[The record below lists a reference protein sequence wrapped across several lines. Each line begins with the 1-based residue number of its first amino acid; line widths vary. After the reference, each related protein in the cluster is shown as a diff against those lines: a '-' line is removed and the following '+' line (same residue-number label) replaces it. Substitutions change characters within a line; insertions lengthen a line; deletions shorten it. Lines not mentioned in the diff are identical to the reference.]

1 MAAVIS
7 MPKMGLSMKT
17 GTVAK
22 WLRNEGDK
30 VKKGDPVLE
39 VMTEKITNKVEAP
52 EDGILL
58 KIVAAKGAKL
68 PVGGVLGVIGA
79 AGEDI
84 SALLAGAAAGAPQAA
99 GAPAGAPRT
108 AAPSRT
114 APGERV
120 KISPAARKLAEEN
133 GIDYTLITGTGPE
146 GRITRED
153 VERAISEGVGCGDDR
168 PTLEVIPYE
177 GMRRVIGDNMAN
189 SWAVAP
195 KVTHHTSVDMTE
207 LLALRKKINNNVKD
221 KDKVSVTDLIVK
233 AVARALE
240 IKTKINVT
248 LDGDEIK
255 VLQDINVGVAV
266 ALDDG
271 LVVPVVRNANQKKLA
286 QISVEIKDLAKR
298 ARKNK
303 LEPDEMTGGT
313 FTITNLGAYGSVDW
327 FTPIINQPE
336 SAILGLGRTLERPVI
351 VDGQIV
357 ARPMMALSLAFD
369 HRVIDGAP
377 AAEFLGVLINLI
389 ENPHKI
395 FI

>member
-1 MAAVIS
+1 MAAQIT
-7 MPKMGLSMKT
+7 MPKLGLSMKT

-22 WLRNEGDK
+22 WLKNEGDS
-30 VKKGDPVLE
+30 VKKGEPVVE
-39 VMTEKITNKVEAP
+39 IMTEKITNTVEAP
-52 EDGILL
+52 EDGVLL

-68 PVGGVLGVIGA
+68 PIGALLGVIGSE
-79 AGEDI
+79 GEDI
-84 SALLAGAAAGAPQAA
+84 TNLLAGATAGTAAAVPA
-99 GAPAGAPRT
+99 APAA
-108 AAPSRT
+108 
-114 APGERV
+114 GERV

-133 GIDYTLITGTGPE
+133 GIDYRRIKGTGPE

-153 VERAISEGVGCGDDR
+153 VERAIAEGVPSADDR
-168 PTLEVIPYE
+168 PALEVIPYE
-177 GMRRVIGDNMAN
+177 GMRRAIGDNMAN

-195 KVTHHTSVDMTE
+195 KVTHHTSVDMSGM
-207 LLALRKKINNNVKD
+207 LALRKSINNGVKD
-221 KDKVSVTDLIVK
+221 KDEVSITDLLVK

-240 IKTKINVT
+240 MKPKLNAT
-248 LDGDEIK
+248 LDGEEIK
-255 VLQDINVGVAV
+255 VLKDINIGVAV
-266 ALDDG
+266 ALPDG
-271 LVVPVVRNANQKKLA
+271 LIVPVVRNANQKSLYQVSK
-286 QISVEIKDLAKR
+286 EIKDLAKR

-336 SAILGLGRTLERPVI
+336 SAILGVGRTVEKPVV

-357 ARPMMALSLAFD
+357 IRPMMGLSLAFD

-377 AAEFLGVLINLI
+377 AAEFLKVLIDLI